1 MSDKSDLQLV
11 SEFQNGNIESF
22 NELVRRYQQKVYWIA
37 RRMIGNHDDA
47 DDIVQEVFVKVHKY
61 LNNFRSESSFY
72 TWLYRIATNMSINA
86 IRKKKLVE
94 WLRFDEVLPA
104 MNLATDESQ
113 DPSNNIVLQE
123 NRAML
128 SKAIAGLPAKQ
139 KQVFIFRYYDE
150 LPYEEISKI
159 MKTSVGGLK
168 ANYFH
173 AVKNIKKYFKDNG
186 DDL

>member
-47 DDIVQEVFVKVHKY
+47 DDIVQEVFVKVHKK

-94 WLRFDEVLPA
+94 WFRFDDALPT
-104 MNLATDESQ
+104 MNLVSDESY
-113 DPSNNIVLQE
+113 DPHKKMESQE

-128 SKAIAGLPAKQ
+128 SNAIAGLPAKQ

-150 LPYEEISKI
+150 LPYAEIAKI

-173 AVKNIKKYFKDNG
+173 AVKNIQKYFKDNG

>member
-1 MSDKSDLQLV
+1 MSDISDLQLV
-11 SEFQNGNIESF
+11 NEFQNGNIGAF

-47 DDIVQEVFVKVHKY
+47 DDIVQEVFVKVHKN
-61 LNNFRSESSFY
+61 LNRFRSESSFY

-86 IRKKKLVE
+86 IRKKKVVE
-94 WLRFDEVLPA
+94 WLRFDDALPA
-104 MNLATDESQ
+104 MSVVSDESN
-113 DPSNNIVLQE
+113 DPHKKMELHE

-128 SKAIAGLPAKQ
+128 SKAIAELPNKQ

-173 AVKNIKKYFKDNG
+173 AVKNIQKYFKDNG